1 MKGGFNTYVALGGI
15 DGTGKST
22 IQRMLADRLSRGGL
36 DVVSFAEPH
45 HGFVKEL
52 LEETEDPWADV
63 LLFALD
69 RWLLR
74 PKIEDWLSQGKALI
88 SSRSLY
94 CSVAYQGA
102 QGIAWEDILEAN
114 QWESLILPDLYVI
127 LDADPS
133 LAYSRSSGREKFE
146 DRGFLAKVRSE
157 YREIFR
163 ESKRFPSRMSLIDA
177 TPPVREVFDGV
188 MAIVEDE
195 IDLGDE

>member
-1 MKGGFNTYVALGGI
+1 MKGELPTYLALGGI

-22 IQRMLADRLSRGGL
+22 IQHMLADRLSKGGL
-36 DVVSFAEPH
+36 GVMSFAEPYH
-45 HGFVKEL
+45 DFVKEL
-52 LEETEDPWADV
+52 LEGTQDPWADV

-74 PKIEDWLSQGKALI
+74 PKLEEWLSQGKALI

-102 QGIAWEDILEAN
+102 QGVVWEDILGAN

-146 DRGFLAKVRSE
+146 DRGFLAKVRDE
-157 YREIFR
+157 YWKIYR
-163 ESKRFPSRMSLIDA
+163 ESKRFPTRMVMIDA
-177 TPPVREVFDGV
+177 APSIGEVFEGV
-188 MAIVEDE
+188 LAAV
-195 IDLGDE
+195 GDVMNLEWG

>member
-1 MKGGFNTYVALGGI
+1 MAIGGI

-22 IQRMLADRLSRGGL
+22 IQQMLSDHLAKGGL
-36 DVVSFAEPH
+36 EVVSFAEPYY
-45 HGFVKEL
+45 GFVKEL
-52 LEETEDPWADV
+52 LEKTEDPWADV

-74 PKIEDWLSQGKALI
+74 PKIEDWLSQGKVLV

-102 QGIAWEDILEAN
+102 QGVSWEDILGAN

-127 LDADPS
+127 LDADPG

-146 DRGFLAKVRSE
+146 DRGFLGKVRDE
-157 YREIFR
+157 YGNIFR
-163 ESKRFPSRMSLIDA
+163 ESGRFPSRMVMIDA
-177 TPPVREVFDGV
+177 TPPVGEVFQAV
-188 MAIVEDE
+188 LTEVEDAMNME
-195 IDLGDE
+195 GK